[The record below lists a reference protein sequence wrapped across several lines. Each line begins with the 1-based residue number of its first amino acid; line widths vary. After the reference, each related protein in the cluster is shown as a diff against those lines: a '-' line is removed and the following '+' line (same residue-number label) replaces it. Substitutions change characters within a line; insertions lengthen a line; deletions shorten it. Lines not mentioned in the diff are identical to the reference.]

1 MIALITSVPRLMSEN
16 RINQIVGFLWSIAE
30 LLRDACKKSENQ
42 NFILP
47 FTVLRRLD
55 YALQDTK
62 EKVLEQNKK
71 LKEKGLENR
80 HDALCKVSGFSFYNT
95 SKYDFD
101 SLLDDPENLKRNLPV
116 YIRSF
121 SPNVVEIF
129 EKFDFFHS
137 IDRLDDVDRLYMVM
151 GEFNKRDKCDLSSL
165 SNHDM
170 GYVFE
175 QLIRRF
181 NESVNENPG
190 EHYTPRD
197 AITLLVKVVASL
209 DKDLASG
216 KEVARTVADCCVGTG
231 GILSIFKDEAAKVN
245 PNADVFL
252 YGQELNPQ
260 SWAICRSDMM
270 IGQPSG
276 EDANNIRRGST
287 LSNDHFENK
296 RFDYQFANPPYG
308 TEWKVDES
316 EVLKEASRGF
326 NGRFGAGTPG
336 IADGQLLFLQHMIA
350 HMNEPEDKPSYI
362 GIFFNGSPLFTG
374 DAGSGPSEI
383 RRWILENDWLDAI
396 IGLPSQIFYNTGIAT
411 YLWILSNK
419 KPKERKD
426 KVMLIDASG
435 EEFWTQLPKSLGD
448 KRREITEPHM
458 DKILKLFAARER
470 GEHVKIFDSKDFG
483 YRRIQVERPL
493 KLNFSND
500 DERLKRLKENK
511 TFIGLATS
519 KKRNEQA
526 KAEEEAAGREL
537 QEQILEALKSLPSK
551 VIKDREV
558 FQAQLDKVLSDAEIK
573 LKAPAKKAILTSLSE
588 RDETA
593 EPCLDK
599 NGDPEAD
606 TELRDHE
613 NVPLTES
620 IEEYMKREV
629 LPHVPDAW
637 VDAKYVDEK
646 DGEVGRVG
654 YEISFNRYFY
664 VYQPPRELSEIDG
677 ELRKLQAEIMKSL
690 QETM

>member
-1 MIALITSVPRLMSEN
+1 MSEN
-16 RINQIVGFLWSIAE
+16 KIGLIVNFLWSVAE

-55 YALQDTK
+55 YALEETK
-62 EKVLEQNKK
+62 EKVLMQNKS

-80 HDALCKVSGFSFYNT
+80 HHALCKASGYSFYNT
-95 SKYDFD
+95 SKYNFD
-101 SLLDDPENLKRNLPV
+101 SLLDDPENLKRNLPT

-129 EKFDFFHS
+129 EKFKFFNS
-137 IDRLDDVDRLYMVM
+137 IESLDEVNRLYMVM

-165 SNHDM
+165 TNHDM

-209 DKDLASG
+209 DKDMASS
-216 KEVARTVADCCVGTG
+216 KEVSRTVADCCVGTG
-231 GILSIFKDEAAKVN
+231 GILSIFKAEAAKVN
-245 PNADVFL
+245 PNARVFL

-260 SWAICRSDMM
+260 TWAICRSDMM
-270 IGQPSG
+270 IAQPSG
-276 EDANNIRRGST
+276 EDANNIRLGST
-287 LSNDHFENK
+287 LSCDHFENK

-308 TEWKVDES
+308 TDWKVDKTD
-316 EVLKEASRGF
+316 VLREAGRGF
-326 NGRFGAGTPG
+326 KGRFGAGIPG

-350 HMNEPEDKPSYI
+350 HMNEPKDKPSYI

-374 DAGSGPSEI
+374 SAGSGESEI
-383 RRWILENDWLDAI
+383 RRWILKNDWLDSI
-396 IGLPSQIFYNTGIAT
+396 IGLPGQIFYNTAIPT
-411 YLWILSNK
+411 YLWIISNK

-426 KVMLIDASG
+426 KVMLIDASSK
-435 EEFWTQLPKSLGD
+435 EFWSSMRKSLGD
-448 KRREITEPHM
+448 KRREITESHM
-458 DKILKLFAARER
+458 DKILKLFSAREP
-470 GEHVKIFDSKDFG
+470 GEHVKIFNTEDFC

-493 KLNFSND
+493 RLNFCNEEERL
-500 DERLKRLKENK
+500 ERLKLNK
-511 TFIGLATS
+511 TFLGLATS
-519 KKRNEQA
+519 KKRNEKA

-537 QEQILEALKSLPSK
+537 QEQILDTLKNMPSK
-551 VIKDREV
+551 LFKDREV
-558 FQAQLDKVLSDAEIK
+558 FQAQLKAALEAADLK
-573 LKAPAKKAILTSLSE
+573 LKVPVKKAILTALSE

-593 EPCLDK
+593 EPCKGK
-599 NGDPEAD
+599 NGNLEPDS
-606 TELRDHE
+606 ELRDHE
-613 NVPLTES
+613 NVPLIES
-620 IEEYMKREV
+620 IDEYMKREV
-629 LPHVPDAW
+629 LPYVPDAW
-637 VDAKYVDEK
+637 VDTNYVDKK
-646 DGEVGRVG
+646 DGKVGKVG

-677 ELRKLQAEIMKSL
+677 ELRELQADIMKSL
-690 QETM
+690 QEVMG